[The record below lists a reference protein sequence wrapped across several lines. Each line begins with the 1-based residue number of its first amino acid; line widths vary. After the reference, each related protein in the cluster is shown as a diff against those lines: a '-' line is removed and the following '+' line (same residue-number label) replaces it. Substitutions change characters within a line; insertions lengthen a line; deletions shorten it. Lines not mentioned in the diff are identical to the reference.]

1 MNYRDLNYKN
11 VLKAITNDSNR
22 ETIRKLAKIT
32 DIDPDRH
39 AQQMQ
44 KDYGEGV
51 SKKDRQ
57 RTYHYPDTKAFQY
70 IVEYLKAKGVSVRAM
85 AQEAMN
91 DQLKHGVDAPL
102 EAYENAI
109 YGALHKRD
117 IDSLVLLGLTLDWLC
132 TLGLLPEPLQSMMWN
147 DAPAFSPDETICELM
162 GLQYS
167 GIAVTNYG
175 ARDVHKTGLAKQ
187 IDEEENVCN
196 CFLDD
201 FVSIFIAIAEAKV
214 AHKYSF

>member
-11 VLKAITNDSNR
+11 VLKDVTNSSNW
-22 ETIRKLAKIT
+22 ESIRKLAKIN
-32 DIDPDRH
+32 DIDPEGH
-39 AQQMQ
+39 AKQMQ
-44 KDYGEGV
+44 EDYANKV
-51 SKKDRQ
+51 SKKQRQ
-57 RTYHYPDTKAFQY
+57 KDYHYPDTKAFQY
-70 IVEYLKAKGVSVRAM
+70 IVNYFKAKGVSVTAM

-91 DQLKHGVDAPL
+91 DQVKHGVNAPL
-102 EAYENAI
+102 KAYEDAI

-117 IDSLVLLGLTLDWLC
+117 IDSLVLIGLALDWLC
-132 TLGLLPEPLQSMMWN
+132 TLGLLPEPLQSMIWN

-214 AHKYSF
+214 AHNYSF